1 MNYKC
6 NAAARKQLDLTNIF
20 RIVEYIFYFLR
31 TLLGRPTLESFILR
45 NWKLFDKFFMI
56 KPFKPANLNQ
66 YSSAKSFYLGV
77 KINPTVPV
85 SNSFCEFLK
94 TRSER
99 KKCLI
104 KWLLLSQKHE
114 KGFIWPTPSDSVYTG
129 LDTFFYLFFSR
140 PKIEKWKN
148 WDENSST
155 KTCTLFFAVQKLAR
169 FRESHCTKQ
178 GILGCTWM

>member
-1 MNYKC
+1 
-6 NAAARKQLDLTNIF
+6 
-20 RIVEYIFYFLR
+20 
-31 TLLGRPTLESFILR
+31 
-45 NWKLFDKFFMI
+45 MI

-129 LDTFFYLFFSR
+129 LDTFFYLFFSDQR
-140 PKIEKWKN
+140 LKNEKTEMKI
-148 WDENSST
+148 
-155 KTCTLFFAVQKLAR
+155 LVQKLA
-169 FRESHCTKQ
+169 HCTLQFKNLHDSASHTVRNK
-178 GILGCTWM
+178 GFWVARGCKVVELRHWSKHVKTDST

>member
-99 KKCLI
+99 KKKLNQMTVVESKAWKRI
-104 KWLLLSQKHE
+104 HLAYAIRLGLH
-114 KGFIWPTPSDSVYTG
+114 GFGHLFLP
-129 LDTFFYLFFSR
+129 FFFQT
-140 PKIEKWKN
+140 KDWKM
-148 WDENSST
+148 
-155 KTCTLFFAVQKLAR
+155 KKLR
-169 FRESHCTKQ
+169 WKF
-178 GILGCTWM
+178 

>member
-1 MNYKC
+1 
-6 NAAARKQLDLTNIF
+6 
-20 RIVEYIFYFLR
+20 
-31 TLLGRPTLESFILR
+31 
-45 NWKLFDKFFMI
+45 MI

-129 LDTFFYLFFSR
+129 LDTFFYLFFSDQR
-140 PKIEKWKN
+140 LKNEKTEMKI
-148 WDENSST
+148 
-155 KTCTLFFAVQKLAR
+155 LAQKLPHCSLPFKNLRDSASHTVRNKGFWVAR
-169 FRESHCTKQ
+169 
-178 GILGCTWM
+178 GCKVVELRHWSKHVKTDST

>member
-1 MNYKC
+1 
-6 NAAARKQLDLTNIF
+6 
-20 RIVEYIFYFLR
+20 
-31 TLLGRPTLESFILR
+31 
-45 NWKLFDKFFMI
+45 MI

-66 YSSAKSFYLGV
+66 YSSAKSFSLGV
-77 KINPTVPV
+77 KINPIVPV

-129 LDTFFYLFFSR
+129 LDTFFYLFFSDQR
-140 PKIEKWKN
+140 LKNEKTEMKI
-148 WDENSST
+148 
-155 KTCTLFFAVQKLAR
+155 LAQKLPHCSLPFKNLRDSASHTVRNKGFWIAR
-169 FRESHCTKQ
+169 
-178 GILGCTWM
+178 GCKVVELRHWSKHVKTDST

>member
-1 MNYKC
+1 
-6 NAAARKQLDLTNIF
+6 
-20 RIVEYIFYFLR
+20 
-31 TLLGRPTLESFILR
+31 
-45 NWKLFDKFFMI
+45 MI

-129 LDTFFYLFFSR
+129 LDTFFYLFFSDQR
-140 PKIEKWKN
+140 LKNEKTEMKI
-148 WDENSST
+148 
-155 KTCTLFFAVQKLAR
+155 LVQKLAHCSLP
-169 FRESHCTKQ
+169 FKNLHDSASHTVRNK
-178 GILGCTWM
+178 GFWVARGCKVVELRQWSKHVKTDST